1 MEEFKTTP
9 YIRLLSQGDATSEE
23 LEEALG
29 DFTHRIY
36 EFCMKEKNVTFIYFS
51 LHHLRTLL
59 IHIEDRRTETGGKLS
74 ANGGIAFVDAAI
86 EWAKGGTQGNAE
98 GTEEEEG
105 EETLPPIVWTGKVIH
120 LMEFIYG
127 SDTLKNFNDGKVTIK
142 EVAAHFGKMLGI
154 EIKDPFPHVH
164 ITARRVFDFY
174 P

>member
-98 GTEEEEG
+98 GTEEKKHCRR
-105 EETLPPIVWTGKVIH
+105 L
-120 LMEFIYG
+120 YG
-127 SDTLKNFNDGKVTIK
+127 R
-142 EVAAHFGKMLGI
+142 E
-154 EIKDPFPHVH
+154 
-164 ITARRVFDFY
+164 R
-174 P
+174 

>member
-59 IHIEDRRTETGGKLS
+59 IHIEDRRTETCGLIS
-74 ANGGIAFVDAAI
+74 DNGAIAFVYAAI
-86 EWAKGGTQGNAE
+86 GWAQAGTKRNGQG
-98 GTEEEEG
+98 
-105 EETLPPIVWTGKVIH
+105 P
-120 LMEFIYG
+120 
-127 SDTLKNFNDGKVTIK
+127 
-142 EVAAHFGKMLGI
+142 
-154 EIKDPFPHVH
+154 
-164 ITARRVFDFY
+164 
-174 P
+174 

>member
-74 ANGGIAFVDAAI
+74 ANGGIAFVDATA
-86 EWAKGGTQGNAE
+86 ADCMDGKGHPSDGVYLRLGH
-98 GTEEEEG
+98 TEE
-105 EETLPPIVWTGKVIH
+105 
-120 LMEFIYG
+120 FQ
-127 SDTLKNFNDGKVTIK
+127 
-142 EVAAHFGKMLGI
+142 
-154 EIKDPFPHVH
+154 
-164 ITARRVFDFY
+164 
-174 P
+174 